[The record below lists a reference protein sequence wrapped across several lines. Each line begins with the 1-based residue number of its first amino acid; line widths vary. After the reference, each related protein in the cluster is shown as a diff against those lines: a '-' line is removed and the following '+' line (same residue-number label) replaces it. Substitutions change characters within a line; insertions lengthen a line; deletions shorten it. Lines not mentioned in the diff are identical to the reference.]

1 MPVQNIGMVF
11 TYNKPKIVSASSAS
25 TNAPVSNRS
34 LNIGM
39 VQRIKRNTNS
49 MASIMYNV
57 NHKCSSCGT

>member
-11 TYNKPKIVSASSAS
+11 TYNKPKIVSASLAT
-25 TNAPVSNRS
+25 TNASVSNRT

-39 VQRIKRNTNS
+39 VQRIKRNTTS
-49 MASIMYNV
+49 MASIMYNI